1 MSQRQPPNPPSN
13 LLSALEG
20 SLAPAACR
28 LLRGIRELASR
39 SDIPLYLVGGPVRDL
54 LLGRPAV
61 DLDLVMEGDA
71 ATLAFEVAKEL
82 AGEVVSYRQFGT
94 ATVKVDQQ
102 RLDLVTARR
111 ETYLRP
117 GALPKVTP
125 SAIEDDLHRRDFTI
139 NAMAIR
145 LSKPSHGQLLDPTG
159 GMEDLERGL
168 IRALHRG
175 SFRDDATRILRAIRY
190 EVRLDFCLESD
201 TKEWLL
207 HALEE
212 GILATVSADRLR
224 REVGLILR
232 GDRPV
237 AILRQAG
244 ELGVLRS
251 LYKPLGDASRLEA
264 LASDEG
270 KEEPL
275 LYLAALAHPLS
286 AREGEAFIA
295 RLSMPVRWAA
305 AVRDLIV
312 LRDSEGQLAAKELS
326 PALLSRLLD
335 NRSHAAVK
343 ALTYLTPSAV
353 VRDHLNRYLG
363 HLRYVKP
370 LLRGGDLM
378 DMGVPQ
384 GPKVGQILSKLKDAR
399 LEGRVTTRKEE
410 TDLAMKYLTAK
421 GG

>member
-1 MSQRQPPNPPSN
+1 M
-13 LLSALEG
+13 
-20 SLAPAACR
+20 
-28 LLRGIRELASR
+28 
-39 SDIPLYLVGGPVRDL
+39 GGPVRDL

-145 LSKPSHGQLLDPTG
+145 LSKPSPGQLLDPTG

-190 EVRLDFCLESD
+190 GARLDFCLESD

-212 GILATVSADRLR
+212 GILATVSANRLR

-244 ELGVLRS
+244 ELGVS
-251 LYKPLGDASRLEA
+251 P
-264 LASDEG
+264 
-270 KEEPL
+270 EPL
-275 LYLAALAHPLS
+275 QAPG
-286 AREGEAFIA
+286 R
-295 RLSMPVRWAA
+295 RL
-305 AVRDLIV
+305 
-312 LRDSEGQLAAKELS
+312 
-326 PALLSRLLD
+326 PA
-335 NRSHAAVK
+335 
-343 ALTYLTPSAV
+343 
-353 VRDHLNRYLG
+353 
-363 HLRYVKP
+363 
-370 LLRGGDLM
+370 
-378 DMGVPQ
+378 
-384 GPKVGQILSKLKDAR
+384 
-399 LEGRVTTRKEE
+399 
-410 TDLAMKYLTAK
+410 
-421 GG
+421 